1 MIKLV
6 IFDLDDCL
14 IDKWGATFPVTIKE
28 AIKAMTIKGLRID
41 SVDDAMRRL
50 SEINSRSKNVPEA
63 ISKYLT
69 EIGSYDQKYM
79 EIGRDAIYNFNFDGR
94 IKPLPG
100 VIKMLN
106 ELSKLGTDLAVVSK
120 GEEDI
125 QLKNMQMAGIDK
137 NIFKRICIVSDYDKT
152 EPYRKILGELN
163 HSAQETLVVGD
174 RYETDLLPAK
184 NLGAKIAWIS
194 WGRGKIN
201 PPKEDEVDYSID
213 NMNRIMDIVKNPSSF
228 QNNSSNH
235 GFEKTKMKNYKVCI
249 LAGGIGSRMG
259 DFSKTFNKAMIP
271 VQGKPSICHI
281 IEKFPEDVEMVVVV
295 GYKKET
301 IIDYLVHAYPK
312 RKFVFF
318 EVEKHSGPGAG
329 PGYAVLECK
338 HLLQCPFIFFAADTL
353 IKEEV
358 PEPNENWFGIAE
370 VDDTSR
376 FCSATIDKNNKI
388 SKIDD
393 KIKCDNKY
401 AFIGLAGI
409 KDYNVFIDTLEKD
422 KSLIKGEI
430 QVSNGFKGLMEKGMK
445 GVVFTWFDTGDQN
458 SYKHALENYPNGE
471 GYKGE

>member
-14 IDKWGATFPVTIKE
+14 IDKWSATFPITIKE
-28 AIKAMTIKGLRID
+28 AIKAMIGKGLIVN
-41 SVDDAMRRL
+41 SIDDATNRL
-50 SEINSRSKNVPEA
+50 AEINNRSKNVPDA
-63 ISKYLT
+63 IIEYLT
-69 EIGSYDQKYM
+69 EIGSYKPEYV
-79 EIGRDAIYNFNFDGR
+79 EIGKDSVYNFNFEGR
-94 IKPLPG
+94 IQPLPG
-100 VIKMLN
+100 AIKMLDG
-106 ELSKLGTDLAVVSK
+106 LAKLGIDLAIVSK
-120 GEEDI
+120 GEEDT
-125 QLKNMQMAGIDK
+125 QLKNMQIAGIDQNK
-137 NIFKRICIVSDYDKT
+137 FKKICIVSNYEKT
-152 EPYRKILGELN
+152 EPYRKILKELN
-163 HSAQETLVVGD
+163 HSAKETLIVGD
-174 RYETDLLPAK
+174 RYETDLIPGK
-184 NLGAKIAWIS
+184 NLGAKVAWIP

-201 PPKEDEVDYSID
+201 PPKESDVDYIVNDLSKIAG
-213 NMNRIMDIVKNPSSF
+213 IVKDAYTISTSGNY
-228 QNNSSNH
+228 N
-235 GFEKTKMKNYKVCI
+235 FEKSKSGNYKVCI

-281 IEKFPEDVEMVVVV
+281 IEKFPEDIEMLIIV

-301 IIDYLVHAYPK
+301 IIDYLIHAYPK
-312 RKFVFF
+312 RKLSFF

-338 HLLQCPFIFFAADTL
+338 HLLQYPFIFVSADTL
-353 IKEEV
+353 VKENI

-370 VDDTSR
+370 VEDTSR
-376 FCSATIDKNNKI
+376 FCSAQMNEDRII

-409 KDYNVFIDTLEKD
+409 KDYKTFLEALEGD
-422 KSLIKGEI
+422 KTLIKGEI

-445 GVVFTWFDTGDQN
+445 GAIFTWFDTGDKN

-471 GYKGE
+471 GYKGQ